1 MPKTKTAESKQY
13 SNCKIFI
20 SLTYIERFCFPKAS
34 DPWFFGLIKKL
45 HSDDGM
51 GFQFSVALRIPKV
64 KTLHR
69 PTEVW
74 GEKTYTKAY
83 EKTPIM
89 QNNVASVV

>member
-1 MPKTKTAESKQY
+1 MPKTKTAESNIPTAK
-13 SNCKIFI
+13 SSFHF
-20 SLTYIERFCFPKAS
+20 TYIERFCFPKAS

-69 PTEVW
+69 PTEV
-74 GEKTYTKAY
+74 
-83 EKTPIM
+83 
-89 QNNVASVV
+89 